1 MVDFK
6 RLLQINEAAKLA
18 IEEEEKHSSPYTPEE
33 RRIAEMF
40 FLRGANWQKKVTGA

>member
-6 RLLQINEAAKLA
+6 RLSQVNEAAKLA
-18 IEEEEKHSSPYTPEE
+18 IKEEEQHSKPFTPEE
-33 RRIAEMF
+33 RRMAEMF